1 MDNPNSDSRHSF
13 QKTKVYQVNS
23 NSSNDSATYSQ
34 TQYNPTSDNSNQSF
48 PRFSIYEDQ
57 YQDDIT
63 TTNNQQQTNNN
74 NLQHTATYQ
83 TNPDFTITSNNSH
96 NENYENNNNQQ
107 QINVEQQNHVSNNNN
122 ENDLSRPKLTVLDAS
137 WNIANAIQGMF
148 VLSLPWAV
156 YHGGFIGVFLI
167 VVTAIVCSYTGRILV
182 DCLYQ
187 EKPDPKNPSII
198 KKSRIYGSY
207 QEVAV
212 ACLGP
217 HGKTLVNVSQAVELL
232 MICILYVV
240 VSGDLI
246 HTLCPKISKFIGS
259 FLVSLVLLPCA
270 GLKNL
275 KTVSRFSCLCS
286 IGQFLV
292 YAVIIWYCLETTADR
307 RGEDSQGNL
316 VNGWWL
322 AWSQVKFYVEWR
334 EFSIGIGAIV
344 FSYTSQFY
352 LPALEADIDK
362 F

>member
-1 MDNPNSDSRHSF
+1 MDNPKEPEHSF

-48 PRFSIYEDQ
+48 PRFSIYEDCYNEQ
-57 YQDDIT
+57 NSISQPPPDHEAVYQS
-63 TTNNQQQTNNN
+63 
-74 NLQHTATYQ
+74 
-83 TNPDFTITSNNSH
+83 NPDFMINSENSQNPGQNEDH
-96 NENYENNNNQQ
+96 NLQSGADPDYIKKLQTENP
-107 QINVEQQNHVSNNNN
+107 H
-122 ENDLSRPKLTVLDAS
+122 NDVSRPKLTVLDAS

-167 VVTAIVCSYTGRILV
+167 VVTAVVCAYTGRILV
-182 DCLYQ
+182 DCLYK
-187 EKPDPKNPSII
+187 EKPDPTNPHLI
-198 KKSRIYGSY
+198 KKFRIYGSY

-217 HGKTLVNVSQAVELL
+217 HGKTLINVSQAVELL

-246 HTLCPKISKFIGS
+246 HTLCPGISKFLGS

-270 GLKNL
+270 VIKNL

-292 YAVIIWYCLETTADR
+292 YVVIIWYCLETT
-307 RGEDSQGNL
+307 GERVGKDTDGN
-316 VNGWWL
+316 VVSGWWL

-352 LPALEADIDK
+352 LPSLEADIEI
-362 F
+362 

>member
-1 MDNPNSDSRHSF
+1 MDNPDNSSRHSF

-34 TQYNPTSDNSNQSF
+34 TQSQINPTSDNNSNQSF
-48 PRFSIYEDQ
+48 PRFSIYEDC

-63 TTNNQQQTNNN
+63 QNNN
-74 NLQHTATYQ
+74 NDQKITHSYQ
-83 TNPDFTITSNNSH
+83 TNPDFSMPITSNN
-96 NENYENNNNQQ
+96 E
-107 QINVEQQNHVSNNNN
+107 INSNN
-122 ENDLSRPKLTVLDAS
+122 ENATNFQQNQENNETTDLSRPKLTVLDAS

-187 EKPDPKNPSII
+187 EKPDPKNPGII

-246 HTLCPKISKFIGS
+246 HTLCPGISKFVGS

-292 YAVIIWYCLETTADR
+292 YAVIIWYCLETTGGRKGA
-307 RGEDSQGNL
+307 DSQGNL

-352 LPALEADIDK
+352 LPALEADIEK